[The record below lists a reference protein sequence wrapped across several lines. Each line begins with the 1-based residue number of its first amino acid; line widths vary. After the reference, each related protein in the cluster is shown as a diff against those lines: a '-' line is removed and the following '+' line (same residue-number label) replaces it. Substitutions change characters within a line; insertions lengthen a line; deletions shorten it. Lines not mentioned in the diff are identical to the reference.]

1 MKRQKGEWSGML
13 PELQGLQNTG
23 RVGGSRI
30 RWKHFFFS
38 LEEEKPVSATIEL
51 RESLIFG
58 LLFRADGFAVS
69 KAIPGHRFVGSPQ
82 FLLQG
87 GRIYPVFVFLLW
99 RSPANNPEWSITS
112 LQYLLVMVEFLGTVV
127 SFCLVD

>member
-1 MKRQKGEWSGML
+1 M
-13 PELQGLQNTG
+13 
-23 RVGGSRI
+23 
-30 RWKHFFFS
+30 
-38 LEEEKPVSATIEL
+38 SATIEL

-69 KAIPGHRFVGSPQ
+69 KAIPGHRFVGSPL

-87 GRIYPVFVFLLW
+87 GRIYQVFVFLLW